1 MLEKKLGNARQR
13 NVRLIAKT
21 IICFFVIILSCIFI
35 IENIPYFKSTKL
47 NDSLVKKTRI
57 KELTNLDIEEA
68 REEFKDLLQEYNDG
82 LKPHLQ
88 AVNLKN
94 WNPEA
99 FSEINEI
106 NEHMMLSFGNSDYFN
121 AINSIKLLTTKAL
134 VILQESKKY
143 FEDNIEKANL
153 YFSDDKYDE
162 AELHIKRALIV
173 SPESKEAHS
182 LKKDIERLQ
191 KILPYLGKAKVART
205 ENNLLKELK
214 FLERV
219 LKIYPNRSVESE
231 RVKLLKKMIRNNDF
245 DNHIA
250 TGLSQ
255 IKNHKLN
262 DARYHYQS
270 AKKIYPDRVELEVLL
285 KKLLSEEKLYRI
297 EHALKQAEQEIRD
310 DNWEQA
316 KSSFVQV
323 MKDMPD
329 NEMAIA
335 GIKRANEIIE
345 TKLIFNQYL
354 KHPNRLSDSNV
365 LRMAKKIIEQAEPS
379 SKYSAEIKKKIGRLN
394 NLIKLFNRLIP
405 VMVVS
410 DNMTSVQVHGIGKL
424 GSIKQKIIYL
434 KPGAYT
440 FEGERNGFK
449 SKLLKILIPYDQN
462 NYSVSIVCDESI

>member
-1 MLEKKLGNARQR
+1 VLEKKLGNARQR

-214 FLERV
+214 FLELV

-335 GIKRANEIIE
+335 GIKRA
-345 TKLIFNQYL
+345 
-354 KHPNRLSDSNV
+354 
-365 LRMAKKIIEQAEPS
+365 
-379 SKYSAEIKKKIGRLN
+379 
-394 NLIKLFNRLIP
+394 
-405 VMVVS
+405 
-410 DNMTSVQVHGIGKL
+410 
-424 GSIKQKIIYL
+424 
-434 KPGAYT
+434 
-440 FEGERNGFK
+440 
-449 SKLLKILIPYDQN
+449 
-462 NYSVSIVCDESI
+462 